1 MTTPTRSI
9 LHYDLDSFY
18 VSVERLLN
26 SKLVGKPVLVGG
38 TSDRGMVSSCSYEA
52 RLFGIHTG
60 MAMKIARRLCPEAL
74 VIRGDAGKYSKYSNI
89 VTDIIR
95 EAMPLVEKAS
105 VDEFYMDMTG
115 MDQVYGIIK
124 YSGELRERIMKETG
138 LPISMG
144 LSENKTV
151 SKVATGES
159 KPLGK
164 KIIELGEEKRFLAPL
179 LVRKLPQVGE
189 KTVQTLSELGIK
201 TIHTLQNMP
210 RQTMEKVLGKNGDTL
225 WLRAQGIDNT
235 PIKPYFERSSL
246 SLERT
251 FDRDTIDIV
260 KLKNILRAM
269 AEGLGY
275 QLRVGNK
282 LTACITVKV
291 RYSDM
296 QTFSKQERI
305 PYTSFDHVLI
315 EKALSIFETLFERRQ
330 LIRTVGIKCSHL
342 VGGGHQINLM
352 EDSIEQIQ
360 LYQQWDYLR
369 KKYKDSRVVVRASI
383 LDQRNLDVWD
393 PWDGEPPVPG
403 GHRHI

>member
-1 MTTPTRSI
+1 MGAPTRSI

-26 SKLVGKPVLVGG
+26 SKLMGKPVLVGG

-179 LVRKLPQVGE
+179 LVRKLPMVGE

-251 FDRDTIDIV
+251 FDRDTIDVV

>member
-1 MTTPTRSI
+1 MAAPTRSI

-26 SKLVGKPVLVGG
+26 SKLIGKPVLVGG

-179 LVRKLPQVGE
+179 LVRKLPMVGE

-251 FDRDTIDIV
+251 FDRDTIDVI

>member
-1 MTTPTRSI
+1 MSTPTRSI

-26 SKLVGKPVLVGG
+26 SKLMGKPVLVGG

-52 RLFGIHTG
+52 RLFGIYTG

-179 LVRKLPQVGE
+179 LVRKLPMVGE

-251 FDRDTIDIV
+251 FDRDTIDVI

>member
-1 MTTPTRSI
+1 MNTQKRSI

-26 SKLVGKPVLVGG
+26 SKLMGKPVLVGG

-52 RLFGIHTG
+52 RQFGIYTG
-60 MAMKIARRLCPEAL
+60 MAMKIARRLCPEAI
-74 VIRGDAGKYSKYSNI
+74 VVRGDAGKYSKFSNE

-115 MDQVYGIIK
+115 MDQLYGIIK
-124 YSGELRERIMKETG
+124 YSNELRERITKQTG

-159 KPLGK
+159 KPSGK
-164 KIIELGEEKRFLAPL
+164 RIIEPGEEKRFLAPL
-179 LVRKLPQVGE
+179 LVRKLPMVGE

-201 TIHTLQNMP
+201 TILTLQNMP

-235 PIKPYFERSSL
+235 PIKPYFERNSL

-251 FDRDTIDIV
+251 FDRDTIDII
-260 KLKNILRAM
+260 KLKNIIRAM

-275 QLRVGNK
+275 QLRAGNK

-315 EKALSIFETLFERRQ
+315 DKALSIFETLFERRQ
-330 LIRTVGIKCSHL
+330 LIRTVGVKCSHL
-342 VGGGHQINLM
+342 VGGGNQINLL

-383 LDQRNLDVWD
+383 LEQRNLDVWD